1 MSDWVCQGCGT
12 INKDPFDITISSP
25 TSLQMEFYTD
35 LYKRKRDLELK
46 GETWKYMCEHCGE
59 DRQ

>member
-1 MSDWVCQGCGT
+1 MSNWVCQGCGT
-12 INKDPFDITISSP
+12 INKDPFDVALHNP

-35 LYKRKRDLELK
+35 LYKQKRELEKK
-46 GETWKYMCEHCGE
+46 GEQWHYECERCGE